1 MVIKNLTN
9 GSELKKFAK
18 PTPHLLHEK
27 QRTTITMT
35 STTLASYDHVK
46 RGPDGNRPSLV
57 SEVKN
62 ANNLFNSGGDYLGN
76 GSRSTV
82 RLENGE
88 IVAREGLICPDCKDR
103 YLSCDELLQ
112 HHLEQHVTEKTTGVG
127 AFFKTHRWKL
137 IYTAAFGVSG
147 LAGVGVVL
155 AGRGMKTMWDKYKA
169 KKED

>member
-1 MVIKNLTN
+1 MVGHWKN
-9 GSELKKFAK
+9 FAK
-18 PTPHLLHEK
+18 NNCTYSFI
-27 QRTTITMT
+27 RTTTTITMT

-57 SEVKN
+57 REVKN

-103 YLSCDELLQ
+103 FLSCDELLQ

-155 AGRGMKTMWDKYKA
+155 AGRGMKTMWDKYRA